1 MRRGSD
7 RSRHAVEWGV
17 WNSDVVDNASTLAA
31 DIAALH
37 LLLREQQQVFESL
50 QANLRPLLK

>member
-1 MRRGSD
+1 MP
-7 RSRHAVEWGV
+7 VEWGV

-37 LLLREQQQVFESL
+37 LLLRKQQQVFESL
-50 QANLRPLLK
+50 QANLRRLLK